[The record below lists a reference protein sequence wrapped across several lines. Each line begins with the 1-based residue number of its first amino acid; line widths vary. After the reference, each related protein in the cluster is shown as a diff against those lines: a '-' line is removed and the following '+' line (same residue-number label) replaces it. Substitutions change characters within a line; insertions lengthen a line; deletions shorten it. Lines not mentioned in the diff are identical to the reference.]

1 MRFLS
6 FFREHLLARLVILNM
21 LGLVVLAGGFLYV
34 QESRQVL
41 TTAYKQSLE
50 SQARLIAGILSR
62 AARTNEFQFFE
73 PSILG
78 QLLNG
83 RVAPDWQ
90 RREASAILRQAKQV
104 TNARLRLYARNGN
117 LVLDSATMD
126 RSAQVLAKSLPP
138 LPGDGRMPDWLDN
151 WLAQLSKLTRY
162 QAPILSEMSASD
174 GYNLPEVAAALKG
187 RAASLQ
193 RQSEDGGDILTV
205 AVPIQGYRA
214 IIGGLMLSTR
224 PGEIDAL
231 IGEERGQVL
240 ELIVLA
246 LVVNLLTS
254 LFLASTVIAPVRR
267 LAQAMRGFGQNTPTL
282 PGLETIP
289 DYAARGDEIAELSTA
304 LRDMTQQLVNRISM
318 IDRFAADVAHELK
331 NPLSSL
337 SSAVQSLETAQS
349 LERAQSEA
357 IDDKD
362 KAGDKI
368 AQQELLTIITHDVQ
382 RLNRLISDISNA
394 TRLDAELNRGTSA
407 VFDLSQLVHKMSETM
422 TGFLLEN
429 YGVHLHIRADD
440 ALYVEAQEPQIA
452 QIIDNLISNAA
463 SFTPSGGRVFIT
475 VWREADRVSLT
486 VTDEGVGLPDDMTE
500 RIFER
505 FYSDRSNA
513 PIHNAPIDGVKADKA
528 KTAIDEGHSG
538 LGLSISRQI
547 AQAHGGT
554 LTANNRPD
562 ALGSYFTLTLPLT
575 QFSEPPAQEKN
586 KAKNK
591 YE

>member
-6 FFREHLLARLVILNM
+6 FFRRHLLARLMVLNM

-62 AARTNEFQFFE
+62 AGRGNAFQFFE

-78 QLLNG
+78 QLLND

-90 RREASAILRQAKQV
+90 RREAAAILQQAKQV
-104 TNARLRLYARNGN
+104 TNARLRLYARNGD
-117 LVLDSATMD
+117 LVLDSATMN
-126 RSAQVLAKSLPP
+126 RSAQVLAKNLPP
-138 LPGDGRMPDWLDN
+138 LSGDGRMPDWLDE
-151 WLAQLSKLTRY
+151 WLVQLSKLTRR
-162 QAPILSEMSASD
+162 QAPILSEMLAAD

-214 IIGGLMLSTR
+214 IIGGLMLSTP
-224 PGEIDAL
+224 PGEIDRL
-231 IGEERGQVL
+231 IAAERAQVM
-240 ELIVLA
+240 ELIALA

-282 PGLETIP
+282 SGLETIP

-304 LRDMTQQLVNRISM
+304 LRDMTQQLVSRISM

-337 SSAVQSLETAQS
+337 SSAVQSLESIESVEKNAT
-349 LERAQSEA
+349 
-357 IDDKD
+357 
-362 KAGDKI
+362 
-368 AQQELLTIITHDVQ
+368 QQELLTIITHDVQ

-394 TRLDAELNRGTSA
+394 TRLDAELNRGTREK
-407 VFDLSQLVHKMSETM
+407 FDLAGLAHAMGATMSP
-422 TGFLLEN
+422 FLAEN
-429 YGVHLHIRADD
+429 YRVQLHIRADD
-440 ALYVEAQEPQIA
+440 ALYVEAQKPQIA
-452 QIIDNLISNAA
+452 QIIDNLVSNAA
-463 SFTPSGGRVFIT
+463 SFTPAGGQVFIST
-475 VWREADRVSLT
+475 SRADNMAILV
-486 VTDEGVGLPDDMTE
+486 VTDEGPGLPNNMTE

-505 FYSDRSNA
+505 FYTDRRQSPERA
-513 PIHNAPIDGVKADKA
+513 T
-528 KTAIDEGHSG
+528 TAESHSG

-554 LTANNRPD
+554 LKAANRPD
-562 ALGSYFTLTLPLT
+562 ALGSYFTLTLPLGKK
-575 QFSEPPAQEKN
+575 PAQNLRQN
-586 KAKNK
+586 K
-591 YE
+591 